1 MESNTT
7 QEQYFSNELPL
18 VEPHFDEEAT
28 LLSAQPVVPLQQIKS
43 EERARRGLILGAII
57 ACSLAVGGLGAA
69 FIYKRSGQESSTA
82 IVSKAAPGAAGI
94 SPDEPVAAVAEA
106 VGGGAA
112 GMSPES
118 VTAPEPTKSVPP
130 VSHRAVATVVDTK
143 RKRPLPPQVQER
155 DLTRAEPIDEWRLR
169 RRSERE
175 AWRESRR
182 RQRRSDELLRI
193 RDIFEGP
200 SRP

>member
-7 QEQYFSNELPL
+7 QEQYFGNELPL

-28 LLSAQPVVPLQQIKS
+28 LLSAQPVVPLRQIKS
-43 EERARRGLILGAII
+43 EERARKGLILGAII

-82 IVSKAAPGAAGI
+82 VVSQAAPGAAGI
-94 SPDEPVAAVAEA
+94 SPDEPVAKAVE
-106 VGGGAA
+106 GGAA
-112 GMSPES
+112 GISPET
-118 VTAPEPTKSVPP
+118 VTAPEPRKSVTP

-143 RKRPLPPQVQER
+143 RKRPLPPQIQER
-155 DLTRAEPIDEWRLR
+155 DLTQAEPIDEWRLR

-182 RQRRSDELLRI
+182 RPRRSDDLLRI
-193 RDIFEGP
+193 RDIFEGR